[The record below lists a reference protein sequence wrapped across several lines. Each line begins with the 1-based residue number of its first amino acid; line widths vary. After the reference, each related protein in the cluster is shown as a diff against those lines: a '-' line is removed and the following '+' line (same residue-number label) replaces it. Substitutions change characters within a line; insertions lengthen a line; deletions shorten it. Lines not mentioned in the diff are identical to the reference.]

1 MSAPTGMR
9 GFSVMPVVVA
19 FCVAGGVAEAKP
31 RERKIQVFFDG
42 STIWLAQTDVKD
54 EGGASLRFAV
64 APVHAGGWGGVE
76 PYNVTPMQGRIAVA
90 AAVGDR
96 LHVIFDDG
104 SHALLAVEREVGF
117 ARNGAARLIPQ
128 PPAPQRRIGGG
139 APPLLLASD
148 RVQDTVYAIVRAE
161 AERSLVEAGEDGRGG
176 VTDDGGLIEHM
187 SDRFVLLRYA
197 FRGWEIDRVLPPD
210 IGPGDRLE
218 ALAMRDGRCAVY
230 FRKGERGALVETLS
244 GAPGSD
250 AWSVNDVAE
259 APVPCEI
266 RSARFEADRRVLLC
280 SERNE
285 GAVPELFILTNS
297 GEGWGQ
303 RVDLQPPRLT
313 EEAVLGGVALSDSH
327 VLGVYAGTAGALH
340 AVAWDIATGKAA
352 AGTQRV
358 RAFEPGRS
366 PGWRAELTRV
376 LGLIVFPALMMI
388 ILYARRGAVLAPA
401 TPGPG
406 TTLAPASARLAA
418 FLIDAALLAP
428 VNAVLAYA
436 LLEFPE
442 AGVALPELID
452 VLGSARPLP
461 VELFGTVAA
470 CVAAYCV
477 YAAAFEAGS
486 GATPGKRLLGLRVVR
501 VDGSRCGP
509 GPAVVR
515 NALRVV
521 DVIFAPALLLTIMTV
536 NRQRLGDILAGTI
549 VVAALSA
556 MHPANPAE
564 SAQGPDDP
572 GASS

>member
-1 MSAPTGMR
+1 M
-9 GFSVMPVVVA
+9 
-19 FCVAGGVAEAKP
+19 KN
-31 RERKIQVFFDG
+31 
-42 STIWLAQTDVKD
+42 
-54 EGGASLRFAV
+54 EGGAALRFGV
-64 APVHAGGWGGVE
+64 APVHAGGWGRVE

-96 LHVIFDDG
+96 LHVFFDDG
-104 SHALLAVEREVGF
+104 SHASLAVEREVGF
-117 ARNGAARLIPQ
+117 ARNGAARLIPH
-128 PPAPQRRIGGG
+128 PPAPQRRIRGD
-139 APPLLLASD
+139 ALPLLLASD
-148 RVQDTVYAIVRAE
+148 RVQDTVYAVAGPE

-176 VTDDGGLIEHM
+176 VTADSGVIEHP
-187 SDRFVLLRYA
+187 SDRFVLLRYT
-197 FRGWEIDRVLPPD
+197 FRRWEIDRVLPPD

-230 FRKGERGALVETLS
+230 FRKGERGALVEAFS
-244 GAPGSD
+244 GTPGTD
-250 AWSVNDVAE
+250 TWSVNDVAE
-259 APVPCEI
+259 APVACEVW
-266 RSARFEADRRVLLC
+266 SARFEADCRALLC

-285 GAVPELFILTNS
+285 DAVPGLFMLTNS
-297 GEGWGQ
+297 GEGWKQ
-303 RVDLQPPRLT
+303 RLDLQMPGLT
-313 EEAVLGGVALSDSH
+313 EDAVLGDVALSDH
-327 VLGVYAGTAGALH
+327 GALGIFVDAAGALH
-340 AVAWDIATGKAA
+340 TVAWDIATGKAA

-376 LGLIVFPALMMI
+376 LGLIVFPALMMVV
-388 ILYARRGAVLAPA
+388 LYVRRGAVLAPA
-401 TPGPG
+401 SPGPG
-406 TTLAPASARLAA
+406 TALAPASARLAA

-436 LLEFPE
+436 LLELPQ

-461 VELFGTVAA
+461 LELFGTVAA

-501 VDGSRCGP
+501 VDGSRCGL

-515 NALRVV
+515 NVLRVV

-556 MHPANPAE
+556 MRPANPAE

>member
-1 MSAPTGMR
+1 MR
-9 GFSVMPVVVA
+9 GFSATSLVAA
-19 FCVAGGVAEAKP
+19 FCVVGGAADAQP
-31 RERKIQVFFDG
+31 RERTIRVFTDG
-42 STIWLAQTDVKD
+42 NTIWLAQTDVKD
-54 EGGASLRFAV
+54 GGRSTLRFGV
-64 APVHAGGWGGVE
+64 AAVHAGGWGGVE

-104 SHALLAVEREVGF
+104 SHASLAVGREVGF
-117 ARNGAARLIPQ
+117 SRSGVARLLPQ
-128 PPAPQRRIGGG
+128 PPSPHRRIGGG
-139 APPLLLASD
+139 ALPLLLASD
-148 RVQDTVYAIVRAE
+148 RVQDTVYAIVDAKTV
-161 AERSLVEAGEDGRGG
+161 RSLVEGVEDDHGGLKADGE
-176 VTDDGGLIEHM
+176 LIEHA

-197 FRGWEIDRVLPPD
+197 FRGWEIDRVLPAD
-210 IGPGDRLE
+210 IGPEDRLE
-218 ALAMRDGRCAVY
+218 ALAARDGRCAVY
-230 FRKGERGALVETLS
+230 YRKRERGALVEALS
-244 GAPGSD
+244 GVSGND
-250 AWSVNDVAE
+250 AWSVNDVGGD
-259 APVPCEI
+259 PVACEV
-266 RSARFEADRRVLLC
+266 RSARLEADRRILLC
-280 SERNE
+280 SESRG
-285 GAVPELFILTNS
+285 GAVPGLFMLTNS

-303 RVDLQPPRLT
+303 RLDLQTPGPR
-313 EEAVLGGVALSDSH
+313 EDAVLGDVALGDPGA
-327 VLGVYAGTAGALH
+327 LGIYVDAAGALH
-340 AVAWDIATGKAA
+340 TVGWDLATGKAA

-388 ILYARRGAVLAPA
+388 VLYARRGAVLAPA
-401 TPGPG
+401 TPASG
-406 TTLAPASARLAA
+406 TALAPASARVAA

-436 LLEFPE
+436 LLELPA

-461 VELFGTVAA
+461 VEMFGTVAA

-477 YAAAFEAGS
+477 YSAAFEAGS

-509 GPAVVR
+509 GPALVR

-521 DVIFAPALLLTIMTV
+521 DVIFAPALLLTVMTV

-549 VVAALSA
+549 VVAALTA
-556 MHPANPAE
+556 MPPANPAE
-564 SAQGPDDP
+564 SRRGPDDP